1 MKQLI
6 RYTARTALLALALCV
21 LSLDATHAQSAGD
34 SFFENVRSGNTGAVK
49 QQLLL
54 SFDPSI
60 QNANG
65 HTPLMFAVNN
75 LDHDMIDL
83 LLEFGADVNVK
94 DDFGQTALMYAS
106 VKGDTSVVGRLIRKD
121 ADVNAANHKGKSSLT
136 LASRETHYEV
146 VKMLLFNEAE
156 VNHQDNFGW
165 SALHF
170 AAFKETFPITD
181 ILLKFRADPLLKDNQ
196 GKRAIIYAAAGGYM
210 EILKR
215 LRGKMTINHLND
227 VDDTGWA
234 PIHYAAYNGRLG
246 AVKYLV
252 AENADYKQVTPEGT
266 TAFEYA
272 RRAGHVAVANYLRS
286 LNK

>member
-1 MKQLI
+1 MKQLFNLVM
-6 RYTARTALLALALCV
+6 RSTLLMVMIAMCTF
-21 LSLDATHAQSAGD
+21 SATYGQSSGD
-34 SFFENVRSGNTGAVK
+34 SFFENVRSGETGSVK

-75 LDHDMIDL
+75 LDHEMIDL

-106 VKGDTSVVGRLIRKD
+106 VKGDTSVVGRLIRKK
-121 ADVNAANHKGKSSLT
+121 ADINAANHKGKSSLT
-136 LASRETHYEV
+136 LAAREKHYEV

-156 VNHQDNFGW
+156 VNHQDDFGW

-170 AAFKETFPITD
+170 ASFKESFPITD
-181 ILLKFRADPLLKDNQ
+181 ILLKFRADPLLKDNH

-210 EILKR
+210 DILER
-215 LRGKMTINHLND
+215 LRGKMTINHLNAA
-227 VDDTGWA
+227 DDTGWV
-234 PIHYAAYNGRLG
+234 PIHYAAYNGRLE

-252 AENADYKQVTPEGT
+252 SENVDYQKTTPEGT
-266 TAFEYA
+266 TAFEFS
-272 RRAGHVAVANYLRS
+272 RRAGHVAVANYLKS
-286 LNK
+286 LK